1 MKSLLSAV
9 GCMLALGIAATAAH
23 AQSMGD
29 HQIIRPDDVKW
40 SAASPMFQKGA
51 EIAVLYGDPSKE
63 GLFALRFKMP
73 KGYLIA
79 PHTHPKQEVVT
90 VLSGTIRAGMG
101 ETADPSKA
109 QAVPAGGF
117 FTFPP
122 GMAHFVTTDEDTII
136 QLNSIGPWGLTYIN
150 PKDDPRQK

>member
-23 AQSMGD
+23 AQSMGH

-90 VLSGTIRAGMG
+90 VLSGTFGWHG
-101 ETADPSKA
+101 
-109 QAVPAGGF
+109 
-117 FTFPP
+117 
-122 GMAHFVTTDEDTII
+122 
-136 QLNSIGPWGLTYIN
+136 
-150 PKDDPRQK
+150 

>member
-23 AQSMGD
+23 AQSMDD
-29 HQIIRPDDVKW
+29 HKIIRPDDVKW
-40 SAASPMFQKGA
+40 SAASPMFEKGA

-63 GLFALRFKMP
+63 GLFSLRFKMP
-73 KGYLIA
+73 KGYVIA
-79 PHTHPKQEVVT
+79 PHTHPKPEVVT
-90 VLSGTIRAGMG
+90 VLSGAIRAGMG
-101 ETADPSKA
+101 ETVDPSKA

-117 FTFPP
+117 YVFPP

-136 QLNSIGPWGLTYIN
+136 QLNSIGPWALNYVN